1 MKNTGIKL
9 NKMQVNAIAS
19 EVQTKINTLKME
31 KATKAIEKDPKYKE
45 FVKVTLEY
53 DAIQIKMREMSQKV
67 SNLQNELQKKS
78 GYNFNYI
85 KKDNKLVIN
94 NVWNYNYNNNKP
106 YPNLINEIIIMTIN
120 PENNIQSIMDQLV
133 KKFVD

>member
-67 SNLQNELQKKS
+67 NGLQNELQKKS
-78 GYNFNYI
+78 GYNFNYL

-94 NVWNYNYNNNKP
+94 NVWNYNNNKS
-106 YPNLINEIIIMTIN
+106 YPNLTNEIIMMTIN

>member
-31 KATKAIEKDPKYKE
+31 KATKAIEKDSKYKE

-53 DAIQIKMREMSQKV
+53 DALQKKV
-67 SNLQNELQKKS
+67 AELSKKTYALQQELQAKS

-85 KKDNKLVIN
+85 KKDNKIVIN
-94 NVWNYNYNNNKP
+94 SVWNYNNNKS
-106 YPNLINEIIIMTIN
+106 YPNLTNEIIMMTID